1 MSDRIARTKAIA
13 GGVAAALLSLTA
25 PVRAQD
31 EIAAFY
37 KDKQIRMLV
46 GSAAGSGYD
55 IGARLL
61 ARYLTQYI
69 PGNPQFIIQ
78 NQPGAAS
85 ITMANS
91 LYNLAPKDGTAIG
104 AAINGMPTAPI
115 LEPDGVRFDPA
126 KFFWLGSVNR
136 EVQTTYVWHTSPVLK
151 LADLFER
158 ELVVGATAPGTTQVD
173 FPVVARAVLGLK
185 FKVISGYDGTAQIH
199 KAMETGEVHG
209 MGSTAYASLRALAQ
223 KNLDEGKIKVI
234 AQWGFRKH
242 PDLPDIPAIMD
253 LVKNDADRQALSLV
267 IARLEYGRP
276 FLAPPGLPPARAA
289 ALRRAFDQVMIDK
302 GFIAEAERL
311 NLEVL
316 PVNGDE
322 VARLVRDVNATP
334 AGVVGRVR
342 DALKAGTR

>member
-1 MSDRIARTKAIA
+1 MTFR
-13 GGVAAALLSLTA
+13 AALLCALACLPA
-25 PVRAQD
+25 PVLAQD
-31 EIAAFY
+31 EAAAFY

-55 IGARLL
+55 IGARLV
-61 ARYLTQYI
+61 ARYLAKHI
-69 PGNPQFIIQ
+69 PGNPTFIIQ

-85 ITMANS
+85 ITMANA
-91 LYNLAPKDGTAIG
+91 LYNLAPKDGTVIG

-115 LEPDGVRFDPA
+115 LEPDGVRFDPT

-151 LADLFER
+151 LVDLYEK

-185 FKVISGYDGTAQIH
+185 YKVISGYDGTAQIH
-199 KAMETGEVHG
+199 KAMEMGEVHG
-209 MGSTAYASLRALAQ
+209 MGSTAYSSLRALAQ
-223 KNLDEGKIKVI
+223 KPLDEGKIKVI

-242 PDLPDIPAIMD
+242 PDLPDTPAIMD
-253 LVKNDADRQALSLV
+253 LAKNDADRQALSLV

-276 FLAPPGLPPARAA
+276 FLTPPGLPPARAQT
-289 ALRRAFDQVMIDK
+289 LRKAFDEAMADK
-302 GFIAEAERL
+302 AFVEEAVKL

-316 PVNGDE
+316 PVSGDE
-322 VARLVRDVNATP
+322 VAKLVRDVNATP
-334 AGVVGRVR
+334 AEVVARVR
-342 DALKAGTR
+342 DALKTRAQ